1 MWLNQQVTCVCA
13 CVCVCIPLFRISQKS
28 GGYVWFLEILSLL
41 QHQCY
46 WLVHYLNLHDTLKT
60 HCTCVKVWHDICQ
73 VWKLSCLWSSF
84 PGLLYHNHTLR
95 RSWHLSKASNLGHRS
110 SAVCG
115 TPSHNH
121 FLVLGN
127 YSLSLL
133 MLLSPQIYTF
143 YSLFPSVLTSGYL
156 GSWKT
161 KSKNIIFSENK
172 FSI

>member
-1 MWLNQQVTCVCA
+1 M
-13 CVCVCIPLFRISQKS
+13 CVCVCVCVCVFPLFRISQKS
-28 GGYVWFLEILSLL
+28 GGYIWFLEILSLL

-110 SAVCG
+110 SAVCEFQAIILFWSWG
-115 TPSHNH
+115 IILFHCLC
-121 FLVLGN
+121 F
-127 YSLSLL
+127 SLL
-133 MLLSPQIYTF
+133 KFIHFVL
-143 YSLFPSVLTSGYL
+143 LFPSVLTSGYL

-161 KSKNIIFSENK
+161 KSKNIIFFENK